1 MTKRKRTK
9 RQTTIYN
16 TYIQNYN
23 IKDREKRTPLKIE
36 GEFRLKTGW
45 EKCIALHLKADIIAE
60 IVVWLTA
67 RYTEINNDN
76 YIENLKWLIES
87 LNTLQLI
94 NSLFSINFF
103 NIVLTKTACIWP
115 ISSTTIQHCEIH

>member
-1 MTKRKRTK
+1 MVNRSRTDNTMAKRKRTK

-23 IKDREKRTPLKIE
+23 IKDRETRTPLKIE
-36 GEFRLKTGW
+36 GELRLKTGW

-87 LNTLQLI
+87 
-94 NSLFSINFF
+94 
-103 NIVLTKTACIWP
+103 
-115 ISSTTIQHCEIH
+115 